1 MGDLLLGCS
10 GWNYGHTPENGGGW
24 TGVFYPD
31 ANTKRLRYYSQ
42 FFDTAEIDSTFYEK
56 FYTNMTKGTFIGMS
70 KATPEKFQF
79 SVKVPETITHI
90 KRLRTEL
97 GAFSDFEE
105 FLEKISP
112 LNKANKLG
120 AVLFQLPPSFTVS
133 EFKNVE
139 RFLDKLPK
147 SASASASNLSL
158 SSSLSSPPST
168 KKTAIS
174 NAYHY
179 AVELRHPSWKT
190 EGPWEL
196 LKHYNI
202 ATVLTDSPARE
213 NLGFLSEVTVTADH
227 SFIRFH
233 GRNEKGHYWY
243 NYLYSKEELKPWVD
257 KVAKLKEQTKILRI
271 YFNNHYGGK
280 AVVNALQFK
289 EMNSMAMSQE
299 GRRALQHAQSYLSKM
314 YK

>member
-10 GWNYGHTPENGGGW
+10 GWNYCNTPENGGGW

-56 FYTNMTKGTFIGMS
+56 FYTNMTRGTFIGMS

-147 SASASASNLSL
+147 SASASASNLSS

-179 AVELRHPSWKT
+179 AVEFRHPSWKT

-213 NLGFLSEVTVTADH
+213 NLGFLSEVTLTADH

-243 NYLYSKEELKPWVD
+243 NYLYNKEELKPWD
-257 KVAKLKEQTKILRI
+257 KEQIKILKI

-280 AVVNALQFK
+280 AIVNAL
-289 EMNSMAMSQE
+289 
-299 GRRALQHAQSYLSKM
+299 
-314 YK
+314 